1 MPPLVL
7 LRCSMIPTWLKK
19 PRLQIFIAVVALVL
33 FLFWQARGA
42 LPPFIIGLVV
52 AYLILPIVNLFEWLF
67 AGFFRRFFPK
77 MNNPNKTA
85 RPFAILASNL
95 LILMLLMGFI
105 STIVPPIAAQVRSLI
120 ENADDLY
127 LQGSELVNDGLA
139 QYQQIPLEIRQ
150 QIEAELAKFNPQ
162 SVINP
167 IVSTVGNA
175 IGTISSTISFV
186 LSLVV
191 IPFWLFFVL
200 NDDSS
205 VLNGTID
212 IIPHDLRPDIEAI
225 RIILDRILSAY
236 IRGQLI
242 VASLLGI
249 VVTVGLTF
257 LGVQYSLLL
266 GLLAAL
272 FAFIPVAGAIL
283 GAIPAVV
290 VAFIQEPQLA
300 LYVIILITVY
310 QQIDNAFISPR
321 IMGEAVALHPALIM
335 VVVVVGSSLLGA
347 IGALIAVPAAAMFRD
362 VAQYFY
368 IRAGE
373 NSPGPEAALRLVGYR
388 ATPRLEVME
397 SQMSPPQMVP
407 GD

>member
-1 MPPLVL
+1 
-7 LRCSMIPTWLKK
+7 MIPAWLKK
-19 PRLQIFIAVVALVL
+19 PRLQIFIAVAALVL

-42 LPPFIIGLVV
+42 LTPFVIGLVV

-67 AGFFRRFFPK
+67 ATLFRRLVPRVK
-77 MNNPNKTA
+77 NPNKIA
-85 RPFAILASNL
+85 RPFAILAANL
-95 LILMLLMGFI
+95 LILMMLMGFI
-105 STIVPPIAAQVRSLI
+105 STIVPPIAAQIRSLV

-127 LQGSELVNDGLA
+127 LQGSQLVNDGLA
-139 QYQQIPLEIRQ
+139 QYQQIPPEIRQ

-162 SVINP
+162 TVINP

-175 IGTISSTISFV
+175 LATITNTISFV

-212 IIPHDLRPDIEAI
+212 VIPHDLRPDIEAV

-310 QQIDNAFISPR
+310 QQIDNSFISPR

-347 IGALIAVPAAAMFRD
+347 LGALIAVPASAMLRD

-388 ATPRLEVME
+388 ATSRLEVME
-397 SQMSPPQMVP
+397 AQMSPPQVVM

>member
-1 MPPLVL
+1 
-7 LRCSMIPTWLKK
+7 MIPTWLKK
-19 PRLQIFIAVVALVL
+19 PRLQIFIAVAALVIY
-33 FLFWQARGA
+33 LFWLARGA
-42 LPPFIIGLVV
+42 LTPFIIGLIV
-52 AYLILPIVNLFEWLF
+52 AYLILPIVNLFERLF
-67 AGFFRRFFPK
+67 AWLIRRLFPK
-77 MNNPNKTA
+77 ANQPEKKA
-85 RPFAILASNL
+85 RPFAVLTANL
-95 LILMLLMGFI
+95 LIIMLLMGFI
-105 STIVPPIAAQVRSLI
+105 FTIVPPISAQVSSLI
-120 ENADDLY
+120 ENADELY
-127 LQGSELVNDGLA
+127 LQGSQLVNNGLA
-139 QYQQIPLEIRQ
+139 QYQQIPPEIRS

-162 SVINP
+162 TVINP
-167 IVSTVGNA
+167 VVGTVA
-175 IGTISSTISFV
+175 TALATITNTISFV

-242 VASLLGI
+242 IASLLGI
-249 VVTVGLTF
+249 VVSVGLTF
-257 LGVQYSLLL
+257 LDVDYAMLL

-283 GAIPAVV
+283 GAIPAVI
-290 VAFIQEPQLA
+290 VAFVQDPQLA

-321 IMGEAVALHPALIM
+321 IMGESVALHPALIM

-347 IGALIAVPAAAMFRD
+347 LGALIAVPAAAMLRD

-397 SQMSPPQMVP
+397 AQMPPPQMVL

>member
-1 MPPLVL
+1 
-7 LRCSMIPTWLKK
+7 MIPTWLKK
-19 PRLQIFIAVVALVL
+19 PRLQIFIAVAALVIY
-33 FLFWQARGA
+33 LFWLARGA
-42 LPPFIIGLVV
+42 LTPFIIGLIV
-52 AYLILPIVNLFEWLF
+52 AYLILPIVNVFERLF
-67 AGFFRRFFPK
+67 AWLFRRFLPK
-77 MNNPNKTA
+77 VNQPEKKA
-85 RPFAILASNL
+85 RPFAVLTANL
-95 LILMLLMGFI
+95 LIIMLLMGFI
-105 STIVPPIAAQVRSLI
+105 FTIVPPISAQIRSLI

-127 LQGSELVNDGLA
+127 LQGSQLVNNGLA
-139 QYQQIPLEIRQ
+139 QYQQIPPEIRS

-162 SVINP
+162 TVINP
-167 IVSTVGNA
+167 VVGTVA
-175 IGTISSTISFV
+175 TALATITNTISFV

-212 IIPHDLRPDIEAI
+212 IIPHDLRPDVEAI

-242 VASLLGI
+242 IASLLGI
-249 VVTVGLTF
+249 VVSVGLTF
-257 LGVQYSLLL
+257 LGVDYALLL

-283 GAIPAVV
+283 GAIPAVI
-290 VAFIQEPQLA
+290 VAFVQDPQLA

-321 IMGEAVALHPALIM
+321 IMGESVALHPALIM
-335 VVVVVGSSLLGA
+335 VVVVVGSSLVGG
-347 IGALIAVPAAAMFRD
+347 IGALIAVPAAAMLRD

-397 SQMSPPQMVP
+397 AQMPPPQMVM

>member
-1 MPPLVL
+1 
-7 LRCSMIPTWLKK
+7 MIPTWLKK
-19 PRLQIFIAVVALVL
+19 PRLQIFIAVAALVIY
-33 FLFWQARGA
+33 LFWLARGA
-42 LPPFIIGLVV
+42 LTPFIIGLIV
-52 AYLILPIVNLFEWLF
+52 AYLILPIVNVFERLFAWLF
-67 AGFFRRFFPK
+67 RRLLPK
-77 MNNPNKTA
+77 VNQPEKKA
-85 RPFAILASNL
+85 RPFAVLAANL
-95 LILMLLMGFI
+95 LLIMLLMSFI
-105 STIVPPIAAQVRSLI
+105 FTLVPLISAQVSSLI
-120 ENADDLY
+120 ENADELY
-127 LQGSELVNDGLA
+127 LQGSQLVNNGLS
-139 QYQQIPLEIRQ
+139 QYQQIPPEIRL

-162 SVINP
+162 TVINP
-167 IVSTVGNA
+167 VVGTVA
-175 IGTISSTISFV
+175 TALATITNTISFV

-242 VASLLGI
+242 IASLLGI
-249 VVTVGLTF
+249 VVSVGLTF
-257 LGVQYSLLL
+257 LGVDYALLL
-266 GLLAAL
+266 GVLAAL

-283 GAIPAVV
+283 GAIPAVI
-290 VAFIQEPQLA
+290 VAFVQDPQLA

-321 IMGEAVALHPALIM
+321 IMGESVALHPALIM

-347 IGALIAVPAAAMFRD
+347 LGALIAVPAAAMLRD

-397 SQMSPPQMVP
+397 AQMPPPQMVM

>member
-1 MPPLVL
+1 
-7 LRCSMIPTWLKK
+7 MIPTWLKK
-19 PRLQIFIAVVALVL
+19 PRLQIFIAVAALVL

-42 LPPFIIGLVV
+42 LTPFIIGLVV

-67 AGFFRRFFPK
+67 RQLFQRLRPK
-77 MNNPNKTA
+77 MQDPNRIA
-85 RPFAILASNL
+85 RPLAVLSANL
-95 LILMLLMGFI
+95 LIIMLLMGFI
-105 STIVPPIAAQVRSLI
+105 FTIVPPISAQVRSLI

-139 QYQQIPLEIRQ
+139 QYQQIPPEIRQ

-162 SVINP
+162 SIINP
-167 IVSTVGNA
+167 IVTTVGGA
-175 IGTISSTISFV
+175 LATITNTITFV

-257 LGVQYSLLL
+257 LGVQYALLL

-347 IGALIAVPAAAMFRD
+347 IGALVAVPAAAMLRD

-397 SQMSPPQMVP
+397 AQMLPPQMVP

>member
-1 MPPLVL
+1 
-7 LRCSMIPTWLKK
+7 MIPAWLKK
-19 PRLQIFIAVVALVL
+19 PRLQIFLAVAALVIY
-33 FLFWQARGA
+33 LFWLARGA
-42 LPPFIIGLVV
+42 LTPFIIGLIV
-52 AYLILPIVNLFEWLF
+52 AYLILPVVNLFERLF
-67 AGFFRRFFPK
+67 AGVFRRLLPK
-77 MNNPNKTA
+77 VKKPDKMA
-85 RPFAILASNL
+85 RPLAVLAANL
-95 LILMLLMGFI
+95 LIIMLLVSVIF
-105 STIVPPIAAQVRSLI
+105 TIVPPIRAQVESLI

-127 LQGSELVNDGLA
+127 LQGSQLVNNGLA
-139 QYQQIPLEIRQ
+139 QYQQIPLEIRL

-162 SVINP
+162 TVINP
-167 IVSTVGNA
+167 VVSTVTTA
-175 IGTISSTISFV
+175 LATITTTISFV

-212 IIPHDLRPDIEAI
+212 IIPRDLRPDVEAV

-257 LGVQYSLLL
+257 LGVEYALLL

-290 VAFIQEPQLA
+290 VAFIQDPQLA

-335 VVVVVGSSLLGA
+335 VVVVVGSSLLGG
-347 IGALIAVPAAAMFRD
+347 IGALVAVPAAAMLRD

-388 ATPRLEVME
+388 ATSRLEVME
-397 SQMSPPQMVP
+397 SQMPSTQQMVM